1 MYITILNHKT
11 FSEIYQLLDT
21 SNPNK
26 KAWNTLLPL
35 FDSDHNGSVPSAG
48 ISEEPPTYGSQL
60 QANHMLAIRKLLGST
75 SSEINEEN
83 MNALNGI
90 QMPINKPIRAAEN
103 AMGKLLIGKM
113 GTQLTKQLSD
123 NLI

>member
-1 MYITILNHKT
+1 
-11 FSEIYQLLDT
+11 LDT
-21 SNPNK
+21 NNPNK
-26 KAWNTLLPL
+26 KAWNALLPL
-35 FDSDHNGSVPSAG
+35 FNYDHNVSIPSADG
-48 ISEEPPTYGSQL
+48 IIEEPPSYGPQL
-60 QANHMLAIRKLLGST
+60 QSNHMLAIRKLLGST
-75 SSEINEEN
+75 STEINEED